1 MQKKFRWT
9 DPFGHIRCQS
19 WLIKGWAL
27 EFVHECVR
35 LKIELLWSDSCR
47 ALCKDLLR
55 GISEH
60 LQRGLLRLLSWNLQS
75 RLPQA
80 HQNSPAGKKR
90 RPAELIRWRRE
101 QEQRSLFSWKA
112 EAYWELH
119 YYSADKVSQ
128 TKKVAV
134 IIKKTIH
141 NDTWKL
147 AYTVGLTKTVPQW
160 S

>member
-1 MQKKFRWT
+1 MSSYW
-9 DPFGHIRCQS
+9 D
-19 WLIKGWAL
+19 W
-27 EFVHECVR
+27 
-35 LKIELLWSDSCR
+35 
-47 ALCKDLLR
+47 
-55 GISEH
+55 
-60 LQRGLLRLLSWNLQS
+60 
-75 RLPQA
+75 
-80 HQNSPAGKKR
+80 
-90 RPAELIRWRRE
+90 E
-101 QEQRSLFSWKA
+101 QLYRDF
-112 EAYWELH
+112 